1 MAPVNHRKLQPL
13 RDYLCWAPG
22 GSLWRKAGDALKRE
36 VAGTSAFTL
45 RGLFPFLDKDFEEI
59 ISVGDDWGRG
69 FRWKYGGQ
77 FSDEQQKAVKMAAKY
92 MHILQLWVR
101 KWKAL
106 IYIGWFIFLQYR
118 LKCQINKRRLAVVC
132 ALHVCYHSWCFAC
145 GRKTWLATSIWST
158 VYWTADFTSW
168 LPLVEECRNTQSAV
182 CKDHLSLFPILQS
195 NRLLYESL
203 EDTQSKMA
211 TPRTVIWSDK
221 LQLVLLIGEKYGSS
235 VYLLSVSAD

>member
-1 MAPVNHRKLQPL
+1 MKV
-13 RDYLCWAPG
+13 W
-22 GSLWRKAGDALKRE
+22 
-36 VAGTSAFTL
+36 GT
-45 RGLFPFLDKDFEEI
+45 
-59 ISVGDDWGRG
+59 V
-69 FRWKYGGQ
+69 FRWAAESCKDGCQ
-77 FSDEQQKAVKMAAKY
+77 VHAHFAAVGEEMKSTNLY
-92 MHILQLWVR
+92 WVV
-101 KWKAL
+101 
-106 IYIGWFIFLQYR
+106 YFLQYR